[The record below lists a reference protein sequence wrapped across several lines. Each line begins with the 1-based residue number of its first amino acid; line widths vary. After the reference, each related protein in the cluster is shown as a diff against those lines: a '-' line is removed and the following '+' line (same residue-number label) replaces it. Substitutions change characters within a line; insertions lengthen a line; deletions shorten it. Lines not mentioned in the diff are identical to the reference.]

1 MNRKE
6 MEKKTKILSTGQH
19 VKYKPRA
26 KNQMHVSL
34 DWYIICSKLVTN
46 KWLLWLFSVRKET
59 FSFLS

>member
-6 MEKKTKILSTGQH
+6 MEKKTKILSTGKH

-26 KNQMHVSL
+26 KNQMYVSL

-46 KWLLWLFSVRKET
+46 
-59 FSFLS
+59 